1 MIMRIKTTTGNYTV
15 PVKNKLEAAQFLRTL
30 QQMGITCI
38 WWKYE
43 DKEVKEECSQ
53 VG

>member
-15 PVKNKLEAAQFLRTL
+15 PVKNKLEAKDFLLTL
-30 QQMGITCI
+30 QRMGITCV

-43 DKEVKEECSQ
+43 EKEVENECLQ
-53 VG
+53 TG